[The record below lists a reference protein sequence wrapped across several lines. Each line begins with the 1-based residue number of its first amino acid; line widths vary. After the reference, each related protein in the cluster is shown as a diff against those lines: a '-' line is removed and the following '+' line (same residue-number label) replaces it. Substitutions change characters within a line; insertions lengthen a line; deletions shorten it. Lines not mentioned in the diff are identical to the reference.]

1 MAFAACDVSGQSEI
15 SQPSSLQQEND
26 MADHSVISTDGAPSA
41 LGPYSQ
47 GIVLPVG
54 DRKLV
59 FVSGQIAIDPATGEL
74 IGGDP
79 ADQVR
84 RVLENVRAVLRA
96 AGTDLDKVVKTTM
109 FLVDMGDFASCNAAY
124 AEYFTDAPPARATV
138 EVSKLPL
145 GSAVEIDIVAYA

>member
-1 MAFAACDVSGQSEI
+1 
-15 SQPSSLQQEND
+15 

-59 FVSGQIAIDPATGEL
+59 FVSGQIAIDPAKGEL
-74 IGGDP
+74 IDGAP
-79 ADQVR
+79 AEQVR
-84 RVLENVRAVLRA
+84 RVLENVRAVLQA
-96 AGTDLDKVVKTTM
+96 AGSDLAKVVKTTM
-109 FLVDMGDFASCNAAY
+109 FLVDMDDFASCNAAY
-124 AEYFTDAPPARATV
+124 AEYFTESPPARATV

-145 GSAVEIDIVAYA
+145 GSAVEMDVIAYV

>member
-1 MAFAACDVSGQSEI
+1 
-15 SQPSSLQQEND
+15 
-26 MADHSVISTDGAPSA
+26 MADHSVISTDGAPTA

-59 FVSGQIAIDPATGEL
+59 FTCGQIAIDPAKGEL
-74 IGGDP
+74 IDGAP

-84 RVLENVRAVLRA
+84 RVLENVRAVLQA
-96 AGTDLDKVVKTTM
+96 AGSDMDHVVKTTM
-109 FLVDMGDFASCNAAY
+109 FLVDLDDFAECNAAY
-124 AEYFTDAPPARATV
+124 AEYFVESPPARATV

-145 GSAVEIDIVAYA
+145 GAAVEIEVVAYV